1 MDSTFPSISTFL
13 NNFHV
18 GSEWK
23 FTGWVLFYEFSS
35 LSIQNRMDLLTLYFK
50 IWFSLA
56 RDNGRDDNYLEEKMM
71 NEENLMLGIKWKKY
85 LKIVILKAES
95 LGEKKKNKTQQWVWW
110 TSWQQWGQDVP
121 HLDTSQNPFKIRA
134 SKWSW
139 RSYSPIFPKPPTQ
152 ASPVEQITLYFI
164 RITSSPIALW

>member
-35 LSIQNRMDLLTLYFK
+35 LSIQNWMDLLTLYFN

-95 LGEKKKNKTQQWVWW
+95 LGEKKKQNTTVSLVNVM
-110 TSWQQWGQDVP
+110 TAVGPRRPSFGQ
-121 HLDTSQNPFKIRA
+121 LTKPFQDP
-134 SKWSW
+134 SKQMEMEKLQ
-139 RSYSPIFPKPPTQ
+139 PNIP
-152 ASPVEQITLYFI
+152 
-164 RITSSPIALW
+164 